1 MPSNCQAS
9 DPATCSYHGRTLVS
23 DEYRDLLLVAKQINS
38 EHLAMQSIVRTT
50 NMNPDVLLKDIRL
63 KEQIIIARIDSTN
76 DGLAYLDKMIEEYQ
90 NNPEVIQRLNERKH
104 LGLLLARKRE
114 KLGDE
119 IEAHKIEWFSKI
131 KSTESRLGILK
142 QFIQSKVDSF
152 KLTNE
157 KLSEFEID
165 TDEVSISAY
174 ALSEELEAIQVKLVI
189 ENI

>member
-1 MPSNCQAS
+1 MPSNCQAP
-9 DPATCSYHGRTLVS
+9 DPAACSYHGRTLVS
-23 DEYRDLLLVAKQINS
+23 EDYRDLLIVAKQINS

-63 KEQIIIARIDSTN
+63 KEQIIIARIDSTH

-90 NNPEVIQRLNERKH
+90 DNPEVLQRLGERKQ
-104 LGLLLARKRE
+104 LGLMLARKRE

-142 QFIQSKVDSF
+142 QFVQSKVDSF

-157 KLSEFEID
+157 KLGDFEVD
-165 TDEVSISAY
+165 TDNLSISSY
-174 ALSEELEAIQVKLVI
+174 ALSEELEAIQARLVI